1 MKKNRLSLAFLSL
14 LIAASPLRAQD
25 TLQNETVEQKDK
37 RMEWFS
43 QAKLGIFIHWGIYS
57 VRGVSE
63 SWSFFNNYLPYDE
76 YMEQEKGF
84 TASKYDPKAWVDLI
98 KESGAKYTV
107 ITTKHHD
114 GVALWDTK
122 VGDISVVKST
132 PAKRDLIAPF
142 VKEVRK
148 QGLKLGFYYSLLDW
162 SHPDYPNKT
171 RTEVRYKNDPE
182 RWARFNKFNFGQLA
196 ELNKTWKPDLYWFD
210 GDWEQ
215 SAEAWNSKGIVD
227 LLRSEN
233 KNVIINSRIQG
244 YGDYATPEQGV
255 PVAGKSKVDDEVLD
269 NLEEVLITSDVGVET
284 TLNIIKRIEKRA
296 AADKYVN
303 TQELNHILRDEIAA
317 LLTEN
322 NSDDVAD
329 FDVPITR
336 NPYVIMVVGVNGVGK
351 TTTIG
356 KLAYQFKKAGKSVYL
371 GAADTFRAAAV
382 EQLMIWGERV
392 GVPVVKQKMGADPAS
407 VAYDTLSSAVA
418 NNADVVIIDTAGRL
432 HNKVGLMNELTKIKN
447 VMKKVVPDA
456 PDEVLLVL
464 DGSTGQNAFEQA
476 KQFTLATEVTAMAI
490 TKLDGTAKGGV
501 VIGISDQFK
510 IPVKYIGLGEG
521 MEDLQVFRKNEFV
534 DSLFGENA

>member
-1 MKKNRLSLAFLSL
+1 MRKNRVSLAFLGL
-14 LIAASPLRAQD
+14 LIAASPLRAQEPQ
-25 TLQNETVEQKDK
+25 QNETAEQKDK

-148 QGLKLGFYYSLLDW
+148 QDLKLGFYYSLLDW

-215 SAEAWNSKGIVD
+215 SAEAWNSKGIID
-227 LLRSEN
+227 LLRSDN
-233 KNVIINSRIQG
+233 KNVIVNSRIQG

-255 PVAGKSKVDDEVLD
+255 PVVRPEDKYWELCMTMNDSWGYQHTDSNYKSPFILLRTFVDCLSMGGNLLLDIGPKEDGSIPEEQVAILKEFGRWTKKHKEAIYDTRAGIPTEHFQ
-269 NLEEVLITSDVGVET
+269 GYT
-284 TLNIIKRIEKRA
+284 TLNKAGDILYLYLPYKPNGPVEVKGL
-296 AADKYVN
+296 VN
-303 TQELNHILRDEIAA
+303 KVNRVWVVGNGAM
-317 LLTEN
+317 LTYKVYN
-322 NSDDVAD
+322 KNYWSPVPGNLYI
-329 FDVPITR
+329 DVPPQVQDEQITVLAVLLDGPVKLYR
-336 NPYVIMVVGVNGVGK
+336 GVG
-351 TTTIG
+351 
-356 KLAYQFKKAGKSVYL
+356 Q
-371 GAADTFRAAAV
+371 
-382 EQLMIWGERV
+382 
-392 GVPVVKQKMGADPAS
+392 
-407 VAYDTLSSAVA
+407 
-418 NNADVVIIDTAGRL
+418 VIES
-432 HNKVGLMNELTKIKN
+432 N
-447 VMKKVVPDA
+447 
-456 PDEVLLVL
+456 
-464 DGSTGQNAFEQA
+464 
-476 KQFTLATEVTAMAI
+476 
-490 TKLDGTAKGGV
+490 
-501 VIGISDQFK
+501 
-510 IPVKYIGLGEG
+510 
-521 MEDLQVFRKNEFV
+521 
-534 DSLFGENA
+534 

>member
-255 PVAGKSKVDDEVLD
+255 PVVRPEDKYWELCMTMNDSWGYQHTDSNYKSPYILLRTFVDCLSMGGNLLLDIGPKEDGSIPEEQIAVLKEFGRWTKKHKEAIYETRAGIPTEHFQ
-269 NLEEVLITSDVGVET
+269 GYT
-284 TLNIIKRIEKRA
+284 TLN
-296 AADKYVN
+296 
-303 TQELNHILRDEIAA
+303 
-317 LLTEN
+317 
-322 NSDDVAD
+322 
-329 FDVPITR
+329 
-336 NPYVIMVVGVNGVGK
+336 
-351 TTTIG
+351 
-356 KLAYQFKKAGKSVYL
+356 KAGDILYL
-371 GAADTFRAAAV
+371 YLPYKPNGPV
-382 EQLMIWGERV
+382 E
-392 GVPVVKQKMGADPAS
+392 VK
-407 VAYDTLSSAVA
+407 
-418 NNADVVIIDTAGRL
+418 
-432 HNKVGLMNELTKIKN
+432 GLMN
-447 VMKKVVPDA
+447 KV
-456 PDEVLLVL
+456 
-464 DGSTGQNAFEQA
+464 NR
-476 KQFTLATEVTAMAI
+476 I
-490 TKLDGTAKGGV
+490 
-501 VIGISDQFK
+501 
-510 IPVKYIGLGEG
+510 
-521 MEDLQVFRKNEFV
+521 
-534 DSLFGENA
+534 